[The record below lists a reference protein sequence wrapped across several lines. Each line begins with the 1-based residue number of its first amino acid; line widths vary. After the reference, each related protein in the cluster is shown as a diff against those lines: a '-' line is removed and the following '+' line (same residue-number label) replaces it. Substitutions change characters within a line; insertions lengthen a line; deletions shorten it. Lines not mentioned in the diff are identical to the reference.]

1 MGDKGPVVQNIQL
14 YLRDLGYLEDNATG
28 EFDEATRDALQA
40 FQRANNVEATGVAN
54 QATIDR
60 LEDVH
65 VLPGDVEE
73 PTPEQPDVEERQELI
88 YLASTLVGTPFVFG
102 GATPDGFDASG
113 FIYYVYSQKG
123 HSIPRTIRDQY
134 EASRSV
140 ERPNVGDLVFFDTS
154 GGPTYVGMYVG
165 NQTFV
170 HASQSQGVTVSSLEQ
185 GYWNERFIEA
195 RTMIAK

>member
-1 MGDKGPVVQNIQL
+1 M
-14 YLRDLGYLEDNATG
+14 RDLGYLEDYATG

-40 FQRANNVEATGVAN
+40 FQRANNLEATGVAN

-65 VLPGDVEE
+65 VLPGEVEE
-73 PTPEQPDVEERQELI
+73 PTPERPDVEERQELI

-102 GATPDGFDASG
+102 GATLDGFDASG

-140 ERPNVGDLVFFDTS
+140 ERPNVGDLVFFDSS

-185 GYWNERFIEA
+185 GYWKERFIEA
-195 RTMIAK
+195 RTIITK